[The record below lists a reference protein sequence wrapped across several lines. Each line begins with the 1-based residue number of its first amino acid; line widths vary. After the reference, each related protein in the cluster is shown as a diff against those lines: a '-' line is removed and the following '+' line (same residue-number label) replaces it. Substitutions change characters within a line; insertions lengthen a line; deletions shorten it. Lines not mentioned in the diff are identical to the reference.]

1 MGVTLVELSKAIDS
15 LEEVL
20 SLFKKSAIG
29 SAESKAFRDSS
40 IQRFEYCIELSWK
53 TSIKLMGSTTTSSK
67 MAVREMARNNL
78 LQNPEL
84 WLEFID
90 ARNNTSH
97 SYDEEI
103 AAKVFVKIN
112 EFLPEAKQLFLKLEE
127 VSRKISNA

>member
-1 MGVTLVELSKAIDS
+1 VGVTLVELSKAIDS